1 MKLSSGISIS
11 FGKDYLGHA
20 IIVDSETKSSTL
32 SNSPD
37 WKLDEGSINPKDK
50 RRFWRIPQEKIL
62 ERTIRQCPIDFFI
75 FLQQE
80 LGKLNAKGLHPALVN
95 GFEMEAERLLPNI
108 SEKSNTEFKSFIA
121 LLKSSYT
128 IIELEERSKVMSNF
142 VDDIGPNL
150 LVLIDNQPTMI
161 PEIPPIYLAPN
172 DWHLAMWQI
181 NNHMIGPLLGKDLED
196 QDKIQFLGL
205 TDSPNELSERQKG
218 LYYFHMARF
227 ILFFEAWVE
236 DPRTPYLIEFI
247 RLFRGGFRFFG

>member
-1 MKLSSGISIS
+1 LKLSSGISIS

-32 SNSPD
+32 SNSPE
-37 WKLDEGSINPKDK
+37 WRLVEGSINQTDI
-50 RRFWRIPQEKIL
+50 RRFWRIHQEKTL
-62 ERTIRQCPIDFFI
+62 ERTIGQCPIDFFI

-80 LGKLNAKGLHPALVN
+80 LGKLPVTELHPALVN

-128 IIELEERSKVMSNF
+128 INELEEQSKVMSNF

-150 LVLIDNQPTMI
+150 LVIIDNQPSLI

-172 DWHLAMWQI
+172 DWPLAMWQI
-181 NNHMIGPLLGKDLED
+181 NNHMIGPLLGEDLED

-205 TDSPNELSERQKG
+205 TASLSELSERQKG

-236 DPRTPYLIEFI
+236 DPKTPYLLEFI
-247 RLFRGGFRFFG
+247 RLFRGGFRYFG

>member
-1 MKLSSGISIS
+1 MKLSNGISIS
-11 FGKDYLGHA
+11 FGKDYLGYA
-20 IIVDSETKSSTL
+20 IIVDSETKSSTF
-32 SNSPD
+32 SSSPD

-50 RRFWRIPQEKIL
+50 RHFWRIPQEKIL
-62 ERTIRQCPIDFFI
+62 ERTIGQCPIDFFI

-80 LGKLNAKGLHPALVN
+80 LGKLTATELHPALVN

-108 SEKSNTEFKSFIA
+108 SKKSNTEFKSFIA
-121 LLKSSYT
+121 LLKSSYS

-150 LVLIDNQPTMI
+150 LVLIDNQPSMI

-181 NNHMIGPLLGKDLED
+181 NNHMIGPLLVEDLED
-196 QDKIQFLGL
+196 KDKIQFLGL
-205 TDSPNELSERQKG
+205 TVSPSELSERQKG

-236 DPRTPYLIEFI
+236 DQRTPFLLEFI